1 MPSSRAQRSDL
12 LSGGDCHGASPL
24 AMTTNVSACNLP
36 KDPQKIQPEQL
47 AQLLLTEPPFRELH
61 RQVGPVAKA
70 LVSRQVI
77 VRRQPV
83 FFQPEAGPRELAR
96 VVPGQSGRILNQ
108 RLRAGSG
115 SRLVRS
121 DADVIDACNTDQMLH
136 MVGKVIQRRFLARGD
151 EARDDHHAE
160 ETSTVGDSFGQL
172 VALVPVVL
180 AHGLAPGMRDYDRRA
195 GHLQRVPAD
204 LLAAMADVY
213 EDMVLVQ
220 APHYFPPK
228 VR

>member
-12 LSGGDCHGASPL
+12 LSGGDYHGASPL

-96 VVPGQSGRILNQ
+96 VVPVQSGRILNQ
-108 RLRAGSG
+108 RLRARPRP
-115 SRLVRS
+115 RLVRAK
-121 DADVIDACNTDQMLH
+121 ADMIDARDVDQVLD
-136 MVGKVIQRRFLARGD
+136 MVREVIERRLLARRD
-151 EARDDHHAE
+151 EARDDDHAE
-160 ETSTVGDSFGQL
+160 ETAAVGDGFCQFIAL
-172 VALVPVVL
+172 VAVVL
-180 AHGLAPGMRDYDRRA
+180 THGLTP
-195 GHLQRVPAD
+195 
-204 LLAAMADVY
+204 
-213 EDMVLVQ
+213 
-220 APHYFPPK
+220 
-228 VR
+228 